1 MSKVFLFKM
10 PHVDVSRQTADAP
23 LVVQLQEDGSGFLV
37 SEKAGQ
43 KTTFPV
49 SGDDLLHVAMIL
61 GSSESVKN
69 IAKHLMAYYA
79 HDMDRVID
87 FLNATVDESLHDSMK
102 RIHGKMLKNDS
113 K

>member
-1 MSKVFLFKM
+1 MSKVSLFKM
-10 PHVDVSRQTADAP
+10 PHVDVSRPTADAP
-23 LVVQLQEDGSGFLV
+23 LAVQLQENGSGFLV

-79 HDMDRVID
+79 HDMDRVLD
-87 FLNATVDESLHDSMK
+87 FLNATAEESLHDSLARM
-102 RIHGKMLKNDS
+102 NS
-113 K
+113 KISQTNSN

>member
-1 MSKVFLFKM
+1 MSKVSLFKM
-10 PHVDVSRQTADAP
+10 PHVDVNRPTADVP
-23 LVVQLQEDGSGFLV
+23 LAIQLQEDGSGFLV

-69 IAKHLMAYYA
+69 IAKHLMSYYA
-79 HDMDRVID
+79 HDMDRVVE
-87 FLNATVDESLHDSMK
+87 FLNTTADESLHETMH
-102 RIHGKMLKNDS
+102 RIHDKMLQNNNK
-113 K
+113 